1 MAPPNPPGQS
11 PAAKARKRRKFWR
24 TAFTTLAWLT
34 VLGILAGIVL
44 VIGVVTYYSSQLPD
58 FRNLTEYKPA
68 LITKVYDRHGDIIAE
83 FARERRIWIPVAE
96 MPKGL
101 IEAYLA
107 AEDADFYKHGGY
119 DVKAIARAAIM
130 NALTD
135 RKQGA
140 STITQQVAKTF
151 LLTSERTYTRKIKEL
166 ILSWRIEKM
175 YSKDEI
181 LELYL
186 NRIYLGNGSYGVGAA
201 AQTYF
206 GKTLA
211 ELTVPEMALLAGLP
225 QAPTRYNPLRNP
237 SAAVARRNIILGRMV
252 EEKFIEKSQ
261 AEEFKQLPVG
271 TNPKPLKRGD
281 DAPHFSEYVRRLI
294 EQQYGAE
301 ALYDDGLVVYTTL
314 DLDIQKQ
321 AETAVYE
328 GLRSYDRR
336 HGWRGPLKKL
346 ESMSNWADQL
356 QTIAEQYAYSTR
368 IGEPAVVLS
377 VSGDKA
383 TVGLY
388 DERKVTV
395 PASSAKWTGRSLK
408 SLLKAGDVV
417 MVKQADKDGKV
428 YNLEQ
433 LPAVQGALVALDVR
447 TGEVLAMV
455 GGLGEGVG
463 FNRAIQAK
471 RQVGSSFKPFV
482 YAAAME
488 KGYTPASTVLDAP
501 LVFEFAGRE
510 WAPKN
515 YDGSIGGLTPL
526 RVGLEKSKNLMT
538 VRLAQDVSLR
548 PIADLAKRMGI
559 SDKIP
564 TTDLTVALGSVNLS
578 LLDMVSAYSV
588 FPRGGLFVPPS
599 FISRIQDSR
608 GATLYRG
615 HPACEGCMAN
625 LGGSPD
631 KLPTPPAIPATQALS
646 PQHAYQMTSILQGVV
661 RRGTGASAASL
672 GMPLGGKTG
681 TTNDYID
688 AWFVGFSPSLAVG
701 VWVGFDNPK
710 SLGHAETGG
719 RAALP
724 IWKQFVSKVLG
735 DKPAEDFPVPDGIE
749 FVRVDAQSGL
759 LPGPGT
765 EKTVTEAFVPGTAP
779 TETTPLFYD
788 DGSGSYN
795 YDPNANVVG
804 DDEAPSQ
811 QRERPSFFNP
821 FGIF

>member
-1 MAPPNPPGQS
+1 MAAANPGTS
-11 PAAKARKRRKFWR
+11 RKRKNRSFWR
-24 TAFTTLAWLT
+24 TAFTTLAWMT
-34 VLGILAGIVL
+34 ALGILAGIVL
-44 VIGVVTYYSSQLPD
+44 VIGVVTYYSAQLPD
-58 FRNLTEYKPA
+58 FRQLTEYKPA
-68 LITKVYDRHGDIIAE
+68 LITKVYDRHGEIIAE
-83 FARERRIWIPVAE
+83 FARERRIWTPVGE

-119 DVKAIARAAIM
+119 DLKAIARAAIM
-130 NALTD
+130 NALTH

-186 NRIYLGNGSYGVGAA
+186 NRIYLGNGSYGVAAA

-237 SAAVARRNIILGRMV
+237 SAAVARRNVILNRMV
-252 EEKFIEKSQ
+252 EEKFITADQASQ
-261 AEEFKQLPVG
+261 FKALPVG
-271 TNPKPLKRGD
+271 TNPRPLKRGD

-314 DLDIQKQ
+314 DLNIQKQ

-328 GLRSYDRR
+328 GLREYDRR

-346 ESMSNWADQL
+346 ESMADWPEQL
-356 QTIAEQYAYSTR
+356 QQIAEQYAYSTR
-368 IGEPAVVLS
+368 IGEPAVVLD
-377 VSGDKA
+377 VAADKA

-388 DERKVTV
+388 DERKVSV
-395 PASSAKWTGRSLK
+395 PASTAKWTGRSLK
-408 SLLKAGDVV
+408 SMLKKGDVV
-417 MVKQADKDGKV
+417 MVKPSKDGKT
-428 YNLEQ
+428 YALEQ

-447 TGEVLAMV
+447 SGEVLAMV

-471 RQVGSSFKPFV
+471 RQVGSAFKPFV
-482 YAAAME
+482 YAAALE
-488 KGYTPASTVLDAP
+488 KGYTPATTVLDAP
-501 LVFEFAGRE
+501 LVFEFAGKE
-510 WAPKN
+510 WSPKN
-515 YDGSIGGLTPL
+515 YDGKIGGLTPL
-526 RVGLEKSKNLMT
+526 RIGLEKSKNLMT
-538 VRLAQDVSLR
+538 VRLAQDISLR
-548 PIADLAKRMGI
+548 PVADLARRMGI

-578 LLDMVSAYSV
+578 LMDMVAAYAV
-588 FPRGGLFVPPS
+588 FPRGGLYVPPS

-608 GATLYRG
+608 GQTLYRG
-615 HPACEGCMAN
+615 HPPCEGCMAN

-631 KLPTPPAIPATQALS
+631 KLPTPPAIPATQALN
-646 PQHAYQMTSILQGVV
+646 PQNAYQMVSMMEGVV
-661 RRGTGASAASL
+661 KRGTGYSAASL
-672 GMPLGGKTG
+672 GIPLAGKTG

-688 AWFVGFSPSLAVG
+688 AWFIGYSPSLAVG

-710 SLGHAETGG
+710 TLGHAETGS

-724 IWKQFVSKVLG
+724 IWKQFVGATLG

-765 EKTVTEAFVPGTAP
+765 DKTVTEAFIPGTAP
-779 TETTPLFYD
+779 TESTPLFYD
-788 DGSGSYN
+788 DGSGAYQP
-795 YDPNANVVG
+795 DGG
-804 DDEAPSQ
+804 DSEAPSD
-811 QRERPSFFNP
+811 RSPGTFFNP